1 MSDSETIRQRF
12 LAFRER
18 LYGRHD
24 LAAVDGMVHPDFT
37 SDSPLIGPGIEGYK
51 EFAWMLQVALPDLQ
65 ALRHDVVV
73 EGDRLMAMAQWQ
85 GTHRGPLLGAAP
97 TGAVL
102 RFATAD
108 LYRLRDGLLAEHRD
122 VVDRLDASIV
132 LGLVRPPAGEG
143 A

>member
-1 MSDSETIRQRF
+1 MSDGETVRHRF

-24 LAAVDGMVHPDFT
+24 LAAVDEMVHPGFT
-37 SDSPLIGPGIEGYK
+37 SDSPLIRPGIDGYK
-51 EFAWMLQVALPDLQ
+51 EFAWMLQAALPDLQ
-65 ALRHDVVV
+65 ALQQEVVV

-85 GTHRGPLLGAAP
+85 GTHLGPLLGAAP

-108 LYRLRDGLLAEHRD
+108 LYRLRDGLLVEHRD
-122 VVDRLDASIV
+122 VVDRLDASIA
-132 LGLVRPPAGEG
+132 LGLVRSPA
-143 A
+143 

>member
-1 MSDSETIRQRF
+1 MSSEDVRQRF
-12 LAFRER
+12 LEFRER

-24 LAAVDGMVHPDFT
+24 LAAVDEMVHPDFT
-37 SDSPLIGPGIEGYK
+37 SDSPLIAPGIAGYK
-51 EFAWMLQVALPDLQ
+51 AFARMLQTALPDLQ

-85 GTHRGPLLGAAP
+85 GTHRGLLLGAAP

-122 VVDRLDASIV
+122 VVDRLDASIA
-132 LGLVRPPAGEG
+132 LGLVRPAVRSPA
-143 A
+143 

>member
-1 MSDSETIRQRF
+1 MGGSEDIRQRF
-12 LAFRER
+12 LEFRER
-18 LYGRHD
+18 LYGAHD
-24 LAAVDGMVHPDFT
+24 LDAVDGMVHPDFT
-37 SDSPLIGPGIEGYK
+37 SDSPLIAPGIKGYK
-51 EFAWMLQVALPDLQ
+51 AFARMLTQAMPDLQ
-65 ALRHDVVV
+65 ALSHEVVV

-132 LGLVRPPAGEG
+132 LGLVRPVAGS
-143 A
+143 

>member
-1 MSDSETIRQRF
+1 MNDDIRRRF
-12 LAFRER
+12 LEFRDR

-24 LAAVDGMVHPDFT
+24 LSVVDEIVHPDFT
-37 SDSPLIGPGIEGYK
+37 SDSPLITPGIEGYK
-51 EFAWMLQVALPDLQ
+51 AFARMLTQALPDLK
-65 ALRHDVVV
+65 ALRQEVVV

-108 LYRLRDGLLAEHRD
+108 LYRLRDGRLVEHRD
-122 VVDRLDASIV
+122 VVDRLDASIA
-132 LGLVRPPAGEG
+132 LGLVRSPA
-143 A
+143 

>member
-1 MSDSETIRQRF
+1 MSDNEEVRQRF
-12 LAFRER
+12 VAFRER

-24 LAAVDGMVHPDFT
+24 LAAVDEMVHPDFI
-37 SDSPLIGPGIEGYK
+37 SDSPLIAPGIAGYK
-51 EFAWMLQVALPDLQ
+51 AFARMLQAALPDLR
-65 ALRHDVVV
+65 ALRQDVVV

-108 LYRLRDGLLAEHRD
+108 LYRLRDGRLAEHRD
-122 VVDRLDASIV
+122 VVDRLDASIA
-132 LGLVRPPAGEG
+132 LGLVSSPA
-143 A
+143 